1 MQQKIPP
8 GGCAAGCGV
17 LSVGVDRDGGGQE
30 DGRPRA
36 ETVKV
41 FGKALVCGVHLPHP
55 GEDLVCAGQSQREN
69 GMESIGSHFL
79 FTA

>member
-17 LSVGVDRDGGGQE
+17 FSGDGGGQE
-30 DGRPRA
+30 GGRPRA

-41 FGKALVCGVHLPHP
+41 FVKAFVCGVHLPQP
-55 GEDLVCAGQSQREN
+55 GEDLVCAGQSQVEN

>member
-17 LSVGVDRDGGGQE
+17 LSVGVDRDGSEQE
-30 DGRPRA
+30 GGRPRA

-41 FGKALVCGVHLPHP
+41 FGEALVRGVHLPQP
-55 GEDLVCAGQSQREN
+55 GEDLVCAGQSQGKN

>member
-8 GGCAAGCGV
+8 RTRPAGCGV

-30 DGRPRA
+30 GGRPRA

-41 FGKALVCGVHLPHP
+41 FGEALVRGVHLPQP
-55 GEDLVCAGQSQREN
+55 GEDLVCAGQSQVGN

>member
-8 GGCAAGCGV
+8 GGCAAGCGL

-30 DGRPRA
+30 GGRPRA

-41 FGKALVCGVHLPHP
+41 FVKAFVCGVHLPQP
-55 GEDLVCAGQSQREN
+55 GEDLICAEQSQGKN